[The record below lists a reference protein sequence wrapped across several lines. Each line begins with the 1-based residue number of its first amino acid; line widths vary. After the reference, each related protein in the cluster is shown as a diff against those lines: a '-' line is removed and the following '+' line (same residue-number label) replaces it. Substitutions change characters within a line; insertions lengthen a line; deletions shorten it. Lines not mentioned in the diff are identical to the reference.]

1 MFFVL
6 IQMTNFTTDP
16 IAIILN
22 GSNFKFAYFRVLI
35 ISPIIHEVAYFLIE
49 GHFALKLC
57 PFVSL
62 SF

>member
-1 MFFVL
+1 
-6 IQMTNFTTDP
+6 MTNFTTDP
-16 IAIILN
+16 IVAIILN
-22 GSNFKFAYFRVLI
+22 GSNFKFACFRVLI
-35 ISPIIHEVAYFLIE
+35 ISPIIYEVVYFLIE

>member
-1 MFFVL
+1 
-6 IQMTNFTTDP
+6 MTNFTTDP